1 MKFKIAVGDWSD
13 DGHGKCDYF
22 MVETDCESIEGIREL
37 YFRIK
42 EKFDLDISEIAKYYG
57 CNEMDVDDYN
67 LLVDLGFCPKE
78 DNFEIIDS
86 DYIGILETEAIAEII
101 VFMLNKLDTGYK
113 FNLVSE
119 SEVPMLQFWG
129 FDDKKRHLSVGGYGL
144 FE

>member
-42 EKFDLDISEIAKYYG
+42 EKFDLDISKIADEYG
-57 CNEMDVDDYN
+57 CNEIIDEDYE
-67 LLVDLGFCPKE
+67 LLVNLGFNFNE
-78 DNFEIIDS
+78 DYFEILNNE
-86 DYIGILETEAIAEII
+86 YIGVLEPKAIAEIV

-113 FNLVSE
+113 FNLMSE
-119 SEVPMLQFWG
+119 DEIPMLQFWG
-129 FDDKKRHLSVGGYGL
+129 FDEKKRHLSVGGYGL